1 MTIHHLKWS
10 SFYILWNKYRKRKF
24 FLLHSFMNTISS
36 TWRNH
41 FLHDFFFFFKTGG
54 THPKYFF
61 FFTTPH
67 PHILTIYTYLKL
79 VLFLVRTTVT
89 KSWPLCR
96 LQMSMFDNSNLLT
109 TCFHIKILFFFPF
122 SPHNRFTWCVC
133 FFFFLHKPTTVC
145 TAVSNAS

>member
-1 MTIHHLKWS
+1 MTNHHLKWS

-24 FLLHSFMNTISS
+24 FLLHSFMITISS

-96 LQMSMFDNSNLLT
+96 LQMSMFDNSNLTT

-133 FFFFLHKPTTVC
+133 FFFLSSQANNC
-145 TAVSNAS
+145 MYCSI